1 MTSAPELG
9 GLRLAG
15 AGNAGLDVVGGVDLG
30 FRGGGGLLGLG
41 EGAAV
46 LGLDGPQPTAV
57 VRVRPRRALDAN
69 RQLRRRRHWIGAVR
83 GAASA
88 RGLGRRRRAENGGEG
103 LVTGFICVRRRR
115 GGNPRPLRV
124 VVGLNVEAHAP
135 LVRVAFRRATAILGR
150 TREIILFL

>member
-1 MTSAPELG
+1 MTSAPEFG

-15 AGNAGLDVVGGVDLG
+15 AGDAGLDVVGGVELG

-88 RGLGRRRRAENGGEG
+88 RGLGAAAGEEW
-103 LVTGFICVRRRR
+103 RR
-115 GGNPRPLRV
+115 GFGH
-124 VVGLNVEAHAP
+124 GIYMCAA
-135 LVRVAFRRATAILGR
+135 A
-150 TREIILFL
+150 